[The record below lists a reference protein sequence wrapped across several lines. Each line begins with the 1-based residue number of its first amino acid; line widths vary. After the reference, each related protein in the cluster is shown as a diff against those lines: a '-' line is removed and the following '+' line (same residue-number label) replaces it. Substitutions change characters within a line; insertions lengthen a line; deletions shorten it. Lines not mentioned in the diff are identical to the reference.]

1 MLQELRY
8 QCELDSGQAVSLVLP
23 PKVEQSVIQ
32 AAHSYVMPKTL
43 QPATFYV
50 MQRRFHST
58 WGSPSQSVYSKT
70 WLYYSPLQGP
80 GKCCRHPCKWLKP
93 MRDQN
98 VHISLCIYTYI
109 YIYISVCVYACMYAC
124 MHVCMYLCMYACM
137 HACMHAMHI
146 YGVNIYTIYIYI

>member
-8 QCELDSGQAVSLVLP
+8 QCEPDSGQAVSLVLP

-50 MQRRFHST
+50 MQRRFHFT

-98 VHISLCIYTYI
+98 VHISLCIYIYI
-109 YIYISVCVYACMYAC
+109 YIYISLSVYCVCMYVCMYAC
-124 MHVCMYLCMYACM
+124 MHVCIYVCM

-146 YGVNIYTIYIYI
+146 YGVNIYTIYI